1 MKRIRITLSV
11 IFVVLALTLFQ
22 AGTSTAYQLGW
33 TSIQHRVYESGDTIN
48 RLAFEVLDDQG
59 EYVDT
64 ASVVT
69 GVILRPPMPNGDPDP
84 SGSPVNLTTIN
95 FSPTP
100 GFYGARFNT
109 INSTWEYNPPQDLT
123 EFNANILDPMVIG
136 TYTLEVTTDTG
147 PPLIGQIDFDF
158 LLDLPII
165 LSRTFQIQTDPS
177 GNLFWTWDIPEQL
190 LTLAETYD
198 LQYRAGIGAMLNGQN
213 VALYW
218 PNVPVEMGFSFTPS
232 SIFQELVNMSD
243 EIRFWFQVRTS
254 NNNARAYSKTIV
266 VQDVSSP
273 ISVTPR
279 TGRDEIIG
287 TWDNG
292 IWYWDMTTS
301 IWTQMTSYVT
311 DRAIASGD
319 FTGDGKADVASIWD
333 EGLYYQD
340 GDTGAWILID
350 SLPPNNVAACDVTG
364 DGRAGIIGTWSNG
377 LWYWDS
383 ATSDW
388 TQIDGSPP
396 FSVTCGDVTG
406 D

>member
-11 IFVVLALTLFQ
+11 SFVVFALTLIQ
-22 AGTSTAYQLGW
+22 AGTSAAYQLGW
-33 TSIQHRVYESGDTIN
+33 TSIQHRVYESGDPIN
-48 RLAFEVLDDQG
+48 RLAFEILDDQG
-59 EYVDT
+59 DYVDS

-84 SGSPVNLTTIN
+84 SGTPVNLTTLN
-95 FSPTP
+95 FSPLP
-100 GFYGARFNT
+100 DFYGARFDTN
-109 INSTWEYNPPQDLT
+109 NSAWDYNPPQDIT

-136 TYTLEVTTDTG
+136 TYTLQVTTDTG
-147 PPLIGQIDFDF
+147 SPLIGEIDFDF

-165 LSRTFQIQTDPS
+165 PSRTFQIQTDPD
-177 GNLFWTWDIPEQL
+177 GNLFWTWPIPAQL
-190 LTLAETYD
+190 LMLAKTYD
-198 LQYRAGIGAMLNGQN
+198 LQYRAGVGAMNNGQN

-218 PNVPVEMGFSFTPS
+218 PNVPVEMGSSFTPS

-266 VQDVSSP
+266 VQDLSSP
-273 ISVTPR
+273 ITVSPT

-287 TWDNG
+287 TWDGG
-292 IWYWDMTTS
+292 IWYLDVATS
-301 IWTQMTSYVT
+301 AWTEMTSFST
-311 DRAIASGD
+311 DKAIASGD

-333 EGLYYQD
+333 SGLWYQD
-340 GDTGAWILID
+340 GATLAWTLID
-350 SLPPNNVAACDVTG
+350 SIPPDDVAACDLTG

-383 ATSDW
+383 ATSAW
-388 TQIDGSPP
+388 TKIDDSPP

-406 D
+406 N